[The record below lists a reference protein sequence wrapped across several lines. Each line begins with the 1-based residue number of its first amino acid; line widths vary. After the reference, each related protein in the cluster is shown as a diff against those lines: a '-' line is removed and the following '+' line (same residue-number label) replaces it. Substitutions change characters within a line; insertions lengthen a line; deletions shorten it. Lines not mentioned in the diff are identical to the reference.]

1 MLHFF
6 TAAES
11 LFVSAHRDNQRL
23 QMMALSGATPLKL
36 GVDVAGILSSVPGL
50 CSSVLMGNQSHIIFA
65 QLGGPKLVRSFVRTD
80 ISFIRSDG
88 RPKPRSFVRS
98 FVRERSFVYVRSD
111 CRIITLLHVCCGRS
125 GGQAR
130 GRSTTSTP
138 TNYTSVVTVAR
149 AGSAP
154 RAGKKRHHRSD
165 RAGGIT
171 AVRTNLRLALAA
183 RNKELRVERARS
195 DTLAA
200 QHATISNELK
210 RVQESSDEARR
221 ANNARLQAVSNA
233 GTASLFD
240 GLQKREERHALE
252 LKIVKEQAELAASQH
267 RAQLARAQAEVA
279 RVRKERDRARTD
291 AALYYRE
298 RQLARA
304 EVVELRVA
312 LSTAVVQ
319 QALRP
324 EFPGSPEHE

>member
-1 MLHFF
+1 M
-6 TAAES
+6 
-11 LFVSAHRDNQRL
+11 
-23 QMMALSGATPLKL
+23 
-36 GVDVAGILSSVPGL
+36 
-50 CSSVLMGNQSHIIFA
+50 
-65 QLGGPKLVRSFVRTD
+65 
-80 ISFIRSDG
+80 
-88 RPKPRSFVRS
+88 
-98 FVRERSFVYVRSD
+98 
-111 CRIITLLHVCCGRS
+111 
-125 GGQAR
+125 
-130 GRSTTSTP
+130 
-138 TNYTSVVTVAR
+138 
-149 AGSAP
+149 
-154 RAGKKRHHRSD
+154 
-165 RAGGIT
+165 
-171 AVRTNLRLALAA
+171 
-183 RNKELRVERARS
+183 ERARS

-252 LKIVKEQAELAASQH
+252 LKNVKDQAELVASQH

-291 AALYYRE
+291 AARYYRE

-312 LSTAVVQ
+312 RSTAVVQ

-324 EFPGSPEHE
+324 DFPGSPEHE

>member
-1 MLHFF
+1 
-6 TAAES
+6 
-11 LFVSAHRDNQRL
+11 
-23 QMMALSGATPLKL
+23 MA
-36 GVDVAGILSSVPGL
+36 
-50 CSSVLMGNQSHIIFA
+50 
-65 QLGGPKLVRSFVRTD
+65 
-80 ISFIRSDG
+80 
-88 RPKPRSFVRS
+88 
-98 FVRERSFVYVRSD
+98 
-111 CRIITLLHVCCGRS
+111 TLPHVGDGRS
-125 GGQAR
+125 GGRAR

-149 AGSAP
+149 AGAAA

-252 LKIVKEQAELAASQH
+252 LKNVKDQAELVASQH

-291 AALYYRE
+291 AARYYRE

-312 LSTAVVQ
+312 RSTAVVQ

-324 EFPGSPEHE
+324 DFPGSPEHE